1 MNYDHFASLHIL
13 LVRKFKGFIVIVFA
27 ALNLFIKVGAC
38 LAFQKRGSYVCSLP
52 N

>member
-1 MNYDHFASLHIL
+1 MNYNHFASLYIL
-13 LVRKFKGFIVIVFA
+13 LVRKCKGFLVIGFA

-38 LAFQKRGSYVCSLP
+38 LAFQKRGSYFYSLP